1 MFYQAAIVHKQGDQK
16 FGWKFC
22 TFFEKLSK
30 LSQKFYIKTQFDNQ
44 NIYIKPLLKP
54 QTSCDYNNACF
65 ETAYLGASAL
75 KREYLD
81 SGRECFLGANNHK

>member
-16 FGWKFC
+16 FGCKVC

-30 LSQKFYIKTQFDNQ
+30 LSQKIYIKAQFDIQ
-44 NIYIKPLLKP
+44 NICIKPLLKS
-54 QTSCDYNNACF
+54 QTSCNYNNACF
-65 ETAYLGASAL
+65 ETTYLGASAFE
-75 KREYLD
+75 REYLD